1 MAHIVHTFKTTFAG
15 EELTVETGRTSE
27 LTNGSCWV
35 KYGETIVMANV
46 TAAAKPREGI
56 DFFPL
61 NIDYE
66 EKMYSVGKI
75 PGAFLKRES
84 RPTEHATLTARMIDR
99 PLRPMFPKDMR
110 NDVSIVTTVLSSDI
124 DHAPEILAFLAAS
137 IAVAISDIPIS
148 GTVAAVSVG
157 LVDGKLVLNPHREDR
172 AKSDLNLTV
181 AGTAEKIVMI

>member
-35 KYGETIVMANV
+35 RYGDTIVMANV

-66 EKMYSVGKI
+66 
-75 PGAFLKRES
+75 
-84 RPTEHATLTARMIDR
+84 
-99 PLRPMFPKDMR
+99 
-110 NDVSIVTTVLSSDI
+110 
-124 DHAPEILAFLAAS
+124 
-137 IAVAISDIPIS
+137 
-148 GTVAAVSVG
+148 
-157 LVDGKLVLNPHREDR
+157 
-172 AKSDLNLTV
+172 
-181 AGTAEKIVMI
+181 